1 MNDIFKYEHKFIGSS
16 SKNLDDVIIRKYLNI
31 EFIIDNIKN
40 LSKYKTYFYINN
52 LDIVVNYKIS
62 LNKYDI
68 IIPIISVK
76 DIKNKILF
84 NREYMIKRN
93 YKKKIWKYNRIKNI
107 FKIFNNIL
115 PEDICKHIIQFH

>member
-1 MNDIFKYEHKFIGSS
+1 MNIKFI
-16 SKNLDDVIIRKYLNI
+16 V
-31 EFIIDNIKN
+31 DNIKN
-40 LSKYKTYFYINN
+40 ISKYKTFFLINN

-107 FKIFNNIL
+107 IKILNNIL
-115 PEDICKHIIQFH
+115 PEDLCKHITKF

>member
-1 MNDIFKYEHKFIGSS
+1 MNDIYKYEHKFIGSS

-52 LDIVVNYKIS
+52 LDIVINYKIS

-107 FKIFNNIL
+107 FKIFNNIF
-115 PEDICKHIIQFH
+115 PEDLCKHITKF

>member
-1 MNDIFKYEHKFIGSS
+1 MNDIYKYQHKFIGSS
-16 SKNLDDVIIRKYLNI
+16 SVNIDDIIIRKYLNI
-31 EFIIDNIKN
+31 KFIVDNIKN
-40 LSKYKTYFYINN
+40 TSKYKTFFFINN

-76 DIKNKILF
+76 DVKNKILF

-93 YKKKIWKYNRIKNI
+93 YKKKIWKYNRIINIIKILNNI
-107 FKIFNNIL
+107 F
-115 PEDICKHIIQFH
+115 PEDLCKHITKF

>member
-1 MNDIFKYEHKFIGSS
+1 MNDIYKYEHKFIGSS
-16 SKNLDDVIIRKYLNI
+16 SKNLDDIIIRKYLNI
-31 EFIIDNIKN
+31 KFIINNIKN
-40 LSKYKTYFYINN
+40 FSKYKTYFYINN

-107 FKIFNNIL
+107 IKIFNNIF
-115 PEDICKHIIQFH
+115 PEDLGIYITKF

>member
-1 MNDIFKYEHKFIGSS
+1 MNDIYKYQHKFIGSS
-16 SKNLDDVIIRKYLNI
+16 SVNIDDIIIRKYLNI
-31 EFIIDNIKN
+31 KFIVDNIKN
-40 LSKYKTYFYINN
+40 ISKYKTFFLINN

-76 DIKNKILF
+76 DVKNKILF

-93 YKKKIWKYNRIKNI
+93 YKKKIWKYNRIINI
-107 FKIFNNIL
+107 IKILNNIL
-115 PEDICKHIIQFH
+115 PEDLCKHITKF

>member
-1 MNDIFKYEHKFIGSS
+1 MNDIYKYQHKFIGSS
-16 SKNLDDVIIRKYLNI
+16 SVNIDDIIIRKYLNI
-31 EFIIDNIKN
+31 KFIVDNIKN
-40 LSKYKTYFYINN
+40 ISKYKTFFLINN

-76 DIKNKILF
+76 DVKNKILF

-93 YKKKIWKYNRIKNI
+93 YKKKIWKYNRIINIIKILNNI
-107 FKIFNNIL
+107 F
-115 PEDICKHIIQFH
+115 PEDLCKHITKF

>member
-1 MNDIFKYEHKFIGSS
+1 MNDIYKYQHKFIGSS
-16 SKNLDDVIIRKYLNI
+16 SVNIDDIIIRKYLNI
-31 EFIIDNIKN
+31 KFIVDNIKN
-40 LSKYKTYFYINN
+40 ISKYKTFFLINN

-76 DIKNKILF
+76 DVKNKILF

-93 YKKKIWKYNRIKNI
+93 YKKKIWKYNRIINIIKILKNI
-107 FKIFNNIL
+107 F
-115 PEDICKHIIQFH
+115 PEDLCKHITKF

>member
-1 MNDIFKYEHKFIGSS
+1 MNDIYKYQHKFIGSS
-16 SKNLDDVIIRKYLNI
+16 SVNIDDIIIRKYLNI
-31 EFIIDNIKN
+31 KFIVDNIKN
-40 LSKYKTYFYINN
+40 ISKYKSFFFINN

-76 DIKNKILF
+76 DVKNKILF

-93 YKKKIWKYNRIKNI
+93 YKKKIWKYNRIINIIKILNNI
-107 FKIFNNIL
+107 F
-115 PEDICKHIIQFH
+115 PEDLCKHITKF

>member
-1 MNDIFKYEHKFIGSS
+1 MNDIYKYEHKFIGSS
-16 SKNLDDVIIRKYLNI
+16 SVNIDDIIIRKYLNI
-31 EFIIDNIKN
+31 KFIVDNIKN
-40 LSKYKTYFYINN
+40 ISKYKTFFLINN

-76 DIKNKILF
+76 DVKNKILF

-93 YKKKIWKYNRIKNI
+93 YKKKIWKYNRIINI
-107 FKIFNNIL
+107 IKILNNIL
-115 PEDICKHIIQFH
+115 PEDLCKHITKF